1 MSHRRLA
8 VLLPVFAIALSWS
21 QGLSARGH
29 QAGPGKETILKA
41 NDITPKT
48 FPERVFYRGQVAS
61 VQMRNT
67 GGVHFGDDLYVLAG
81 LVDVSGYSSG
91 VREKYQGYLL
101 TEVPMD
107 VNGKTLKPGAF
118 GIGFVNGSKFVV
130 DRSGLQHSSRGRVQE
145 RRRAERT
152 DASPGP
158 GVARRGCVSPLP
170 RARLCDVQT
179 DEVTAPAGQSRKVAT
194 IATARSISS
203 ATFANPIDARIAPTT
218 ASFPR
223 QVLKRSIEKS

>member
-8 VLLPVFAIALSWS
+8 VLLSVFAIALSWS
-21 QGLSARGH
+21 QGLSARGD

-67 GGVHFGDDLYVLAG
+67 GGVHFADDLYVLAG

-107 VNGKTLKPGAF
+107 VNDKTLKPGAY

-130 DRSGLQHSSRGRVQE
+130 TDLGSNTLLEVESKKDAELKGPMPLQVL
-145 RRRAERT
+145 
-152 DASPGP
+152 ASPDAG
-158 GVARRGCVSPLP
+158 AY
-170 RARLCDVQT
+170 RLYLGRDY
-179 DEVTAPAGQSRKVAT
+179 VTFKR
-194 IATARSISS
+194 
-203 ATFANPIDARIAPTT
+203 TT
-218 ASFPR
+218 
-223 QVLKRSIEKS
+223 